1 MSVIMYTHV
10 QVGIYIGL
18 CMQVH
23 LCINTFVHIPCIR
36 ITPLTGVETKCGFR
50 LAGQQWKPD
59 RAKTCIDMYIYMYVY
74 ILFTHTCPTY
84 KYLYTYLKVHTHAF
98 HACINMYTHHLP
110 TCIDVHTSP
119 E

>member
-1 MSVIMYTHV
+1 MYINRYIGTYTYAEMFVIMYTHV
-10 QVGIYIGL
+10 QVGVYIGL

-59 RAKTCIDMYIYMYVY
+59 RAKTCIDIYICM
-74 ILFTHTCPTY
+74 
-84 KYLYTYLKVHTHAF
+84 YTYFLHILVPL
-98 HACINMYTHHLP
+98 I
-110 TCIDVHTSP
+110 
-119 E
+119 

>member
-23 LCINTFVHIPCIR
+23 LCINTFVHIPCIC

-59 RAKTCIDMYIYMYVY
+59 KAKTCIDIYVC
-74 ILFTHTCPTY
+74 IHTFYTYLSHLY

-98 HACINMYTHHLP
+98 HAYINMQHITYQRA
-110 TCIDVHTSP
+110 
-119 E
+119 

>member
-1 MSVIMYTHV
+1 MYINRYIGTYTYAEMFVIMYTHV
-10 QVGIYIGL
+10 QVGVYIGL

-59 RAKTCIDMYIYMYVY
+59 RAKTCIDMYRYVY

-84 KYLYTYLKVHTHAF
+84 INIYIHTAR
-98 HACINMYTHHLP
+98 CTHMLFTH
-110 TCIDVHTSP
+110 I
-119 E
+119 